1 MCRLHPEVSFKEDE
15 VMPLS
20 QSQRNRTEETSPD
33 FSAGRKL
40 SEMEQA
46 LLWSVLQ
53 EEPEC
58 PSRVLLDKAAERQ
71 IVITVSLR
79 HVNRWRLT
87 WGLNRGKGR
96 PRQTAGYQPVACGS
110 EIVRVTPHVLCVGV
124 HVFAQWLDHRDAF
137 GPVVAQ
143 LTQTIAAYKQ
153 THPGEDFALLHHRES
168 TLVRRFEALVFA
180 PLLGIDR
187 LSEFDTHE
195 HPLKTLLGRG
205 YQSSTL
211 SQFLG
216 QLERVGADETLLPAL
231 VAEPAGQIIYVDGHM
246 IAYWSR
252 RSMHKGKITMSG
264 RIMAGSQAV
273 IAHDDAGQ
281 AVCVAYHPPDIHL
294 SRVIL
299 AYCQQVALA
308 TGGTLF
314 VIDRAVNALALACA
328 FDTQGLGL
336 LCMLDDNE
344 HAGVESFEATVVDT
358 LEDGTKVY
366 SGPWKERRPDDPRH
380 FVIVAPTEGK
390 TLVYWG
396 TPQVQEAL
404 ETTEWPRVY
413 RERNEM
419 QELSFKRMNDHGA
432 PKTNYGRKTIL
443 GPDPHQQRKRE
454 KLEQSLKAAQQQV
467 DKQIAA
473 LKAQQDKVA
482 ESASKGHGTR
492 LAQRKRTLVV
502 GEKALKDAQ
511 HNQAKLIEQVCA
523 IGPPQERAD
532 RDFRKQTIMTMRT
545 LLLENALMAFM
556 VALCEH
562 LPRKVSLDCLLRI
575 LFERSGARMETVSQV
590 VYWVNTA
597 GVSLPYRRLLAEVV
611 EGLCAMELRDQG
623 KPIRVYLKDM
633 PP

>member
-1 MCRLHPEVSFKEDE
+1 
-15 VMPLS
+15 MPLT

-40 SEMEQA
+40 SDMEQA
-46 LLWSVLQ
+46 LLWNVLQ

-96 PRQTAGYQPVACGS
+96 PCQTKGYQPVACGS

-143 LTQTIAAYKQ
+143 LTQAIAAHKQ

-195 HPLKTLLGRG
+195 HPLTTLLGRG

-231 VAEPAGQIIYVDGHM
+231 VAEQAGQIIYVDGHM

-273 IAHDDAGQ
+273 IAHDDTGQ
-281 AVCVAYHPPDIHL
+281 AVFVAYYPPDIHV
-294 SRVIL
+294 SQVIV

-308 TGGTLF
+308 TGRDLF
-314 VIDRAVNALALACA
+314 VIDRAVNAVALAQA
-328 FDTQGLGL
+328 FDEKELGL

-344 HAGVESFEATVVDT
+344 HAGLESFEATVVDT
-358 LEDGTKVY
+358 LKDGTRVY
-366 SGPWKERRPDDPRH
+366 SGPWKPDRQDDPRH
-380 FVIVAPTEGK
+380 FVIVDPPEDK
-390 TLVYWG
+390 LLVYWG
-396 TPQVQEAL
+396 TPQLQDAL
-404 ETTEWPRVY
+404 EAREWPRVY
-413 RERNEM
+413 RERNAI
-419 QELSFKRMNDHGA
+419 QELSFKGMIDHGGLDI
-432 PKTNYGRKTIL
+432 NYGRKTIL
-443 GPDPHQQRKRE
+443 GPDRHHQRKQAQ
-454 KLEQSLKAAQQQV
+454 LEQSLETAHERVGKKVEAVTAQQ
-467 DKQIAA
+467 A
-473 LKAQQDKVA
+473 KVA
-482 ESASKGHGTR
+482 ESEAKGHGRR
-492 LAQRKRTLVV
+492 LEQRQGKLVTL
-502 GEKALKDAQ
+502 EHERKDAKGK
-511 HNQAKLIEQVCA
+511 QAKLSEQA
-523 IGPPQERAD
+523 ATLGPAGQRAD

-545 LLLENALMAFM
+545 LFLENMLRAFLAALLAT
-556 VALCEH
+556 LSIQ
-562 LPRKVSLDCLLRI
+562 VSLEQVLGLLFAR
-575 LFERSGARMETVSQV
+575 RGARMETPSQV

-597 GVSLPYRRLLAEVV
+597 GLSQSNRRLLGTIV
-611 EGLCAMELRDQG
+611 EGLGTMDLQDQG
-623 KPIRVYLKDM
+623 KPIHVRLKDM